1 VRGIEASGNLA
12 VTYSVIIVVLPGAV
26 AVAVTREAAGLRVQA
41 IQVAAEEAAHAA
53 LASWLQGSETPI
65 RSHSSGV
72 WSRALACAKSR
83 LPSCN
88 ACDVEMKSRVRISR
102 ACRTRFNLQRDRAD
116 EGDVDEVE
124 NFELFADVMFDV
136 EAALRVV
143 QKALTN
149 YVTPKDLEVIV
160 RWTDEDGVKR
170 DVLLGPAAFR
180 PADVWP

>member
-1 VRGIEASGNLA
+1 MV
-12 VTYSVIIVVLPGAV
+12 
-26 AVAVTREAAGLRVQA
+26 
-41 IQVAAEEAAHAA
+41 
-53 LASWLQGSETPI
+53 
-65 RSHSSGV
+65 
-72 WSRALACAKSR
+72 CAKPQ
-83 LPSCN
+83 LPSWN
-88 ACDVEMKSRVRISR
+88 ASDVEMKSRVRISR
-102 ACRTRFNLQRDRAD
+102 ACRSRFNLRRHRAD

-149 YVTPKDLEVIV
+149 CVTPKDLEVIV